1 MMRLKPTFD
10 VATESAQAGQRHFR
24 APSMELAAYLAE
36 QYVEKHIATPDGAR
50 VTVVC
55 SHYSILKTA

>member
-10 VATESAQAGQRHFR
+10 VATESAQAGQRHFQGS
-24 APSMELAAYLAE
+24 SMELSAYLAE
-36 QYVEKHIATPDGAR
+36 QYVEKRIATPPGTR